1 MSNSIKDPAGI
12 SDKSLEIVLGGALKP
27 RKGSGITSPGDVPG
41 ITAPGDIPLNV
52 KK

>member
-1 MSNSIKDPAGI
+1 MSNSIKGLAEI
-12 SDKSLEIVLGGALKP
+12 FDKSLEDVQGGALKP